1 MEQYLDS
8 MREQIFKGT
17 AVMIYVL
24 DVSSKDSEVASTFS
38 FLERYAELHE
48 DSPGLV

>member
-1 MEQYLDS
+1 MDS

-24 DVSSKDSEVASTFS
+24 DVSSKDSEVTSVHTV
-38 FLERYAELHE
+38 LERYAELHE
-48 DSPGLV
+48 DSAGAL